1 MKLAENIKVLRRN
14 ALISQV
20 EISERLNVSRQTISK
35 WENNQSQPSIEMLIE
50 LANLFKVSIDEL
62 IRGEMTKSG
71 TSLLI
76 DNNPMT
82 TLKTLLLTNDDA
94 GDDSEGDVIC
104 PRIGLDRLNSYQ
116 SFKEAYLKD
125 IEFQRTGDKSLLTDI
140 MRQYTEAF
148 DQGIGEAAVNMLRIL
163 THTSMNC
170 KAQDPNKEFPLQD
183 AVDFYINRLE
193 EDNHPAGSF
202 YRAIHLIYR
211 LIKNEKTDDE
221 NWDDG
226 LILMYQLANDG
237 NEFAIDYVEY
247 IENAEEEDETRLV

>member
-1 MKLAENIKVLRRN
+1 MRLGENIKVLRRN
-14 ALISQV
+14 AVISQV
-20 EISERLNVSRQTISK
+20 QISERLNISRQTISK

-50 LANLFKVSIDEL
+50 LASMFKVSIDEL
-62 IRGEMTKSG
+62 ILGDMTKSG
-71 TSLLI
+71 KSFLSENDPMIAINTHLLGNE
-76 DNNPMT
+76 DVS
-82 TLKTLLLTNDDA
+82 D
-94 GDDSEGDVIC
+94 EEVDVIC

-116 SFKEAYLKD
+116 VFKEAYLKD
-125 IEFQRTGDKSLLTDI
+125 VELQKTGDKSLLSDI

-148 DQGIGEAAVNMLRIL
+148 DQGIIEAAVNMLRIL

-170 KAQDPNKEFPLQD
+170 KAQDPDKEFPLQG
-183 AVDFYINRLE
+183 AVDFYIKQLE
-193 EDNHPAGSF
+193 VEGHLAGSF

-211 LIKNEKTDDE
+211 LVHNEKTDDE

-247 IENAEEEDETRLV
+247 IESAEAEDDEAEE